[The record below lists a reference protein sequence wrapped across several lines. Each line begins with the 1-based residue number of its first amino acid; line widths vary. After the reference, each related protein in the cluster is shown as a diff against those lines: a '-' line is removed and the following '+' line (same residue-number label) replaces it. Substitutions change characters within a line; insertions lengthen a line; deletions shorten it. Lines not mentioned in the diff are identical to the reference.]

1 MAMAVDCAAA
11 SAREHGVG
19 AAAVVQCGHAGR
31 AGAWAERGAEHGCA
45 TMVVLGGSAP
55 PFVMSAG
62 PGAVP
67 SLHTNPIAFAVP
79 ASGHPLLLDMAT
91 SVVAEGK
98 VRVALSRHSV
108 LPEGSILA
116 LDGRISDDPEDFAD
130 GGCLLPAGGHKGF
143 GLAAIVE
150 ALGVILT
157 GADAAGREP
166 LEGGLVVCISS
177 GAFRPAGEVVAATE
191 AMRSRIRG
199 SGRTVAVLAPGDPE
213 AQRRAMGAGE
223 VEIEDEIV
231 IRLRTLAATA

>member
-1 MAMAVDCAAA
+1 
-11 SAREHGVG
+11 
-19 AAAVVQCGHAGR
+19 
-31 AGAWAERGAEHGCA
+31 
-45 TMVVLGGSAP
+45 MVVLGGSAP

-62 PGAVP
+62 PGAAP

-79 ASGHPLLLDMAT
+79 ASGHPLMLDMAT

-98 VRVALSRHSV
+98 VHVALSRHLA
-108 LPEGSILA
+108 LPEDSILSA
-116 LDGRISDDPEDFAD
+116 DGRVSNDPGDFAN
-130 GGCLLPAGGHKGF
+130 GGCLLPVGGHKGF

-177 GAFRPAGEVVAATE
+177 GAFRPAQEVVAATD
-191 AMRSRIRG
+191 AMRSRIRA
-199 SGRTVAVLAPGDPE
+199 SGKTVAVLAPGDPE
-213 AQRRAMGAGE
+213 AQRRAMGPGE